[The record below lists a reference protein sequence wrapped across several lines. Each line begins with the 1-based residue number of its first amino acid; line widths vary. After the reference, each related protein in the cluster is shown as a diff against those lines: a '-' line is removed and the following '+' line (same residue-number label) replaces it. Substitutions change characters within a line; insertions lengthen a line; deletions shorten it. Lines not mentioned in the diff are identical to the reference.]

1 VFDYYR
7 RGYSTVHVRD
17 LRNALLA
24 AYAANSRA
32 MRFSTSREAE
42 IFQQGFTAALEAV
55 ATSFGLDPLFSS
67 IDHTQGKLPTI
78 VDITPGSR

>member
-24 AYAANSRA
+24 VYAANSRA
-32 MRFSTSREAE
+32 MQLSTSRDAE
-42 IFQQGFTAALEAV
+42 IFQQGFIAALEAV
-55 ATSFGLDPLFSS
+55 ATSFGLGPLLEHSGVE
-67 IDHTQGKLPTI
+67 HAQVGLLTI
-78 VDITPGSR
+78 GDIT

>member
-24 AYAANSRA
+24 VYAANSRA
-32 MRFSTSREAE
+32 MQLSTSRDAE
-42 IFQQGFTAALEAV
+42 IFQQGFIAALEAV
-55 ATSFGLDPLFSS
+55 ATSFGLDPLLEYPGVE
-67 IDHTQGKLPTI
+67 HAQVRLPTI
-78 VDITPGSR
+78 VDIT